1 MEGAVVELSCSREDC
16 VGNSAM
22 WTKHTVLDVDGHI
35 VVLLVTVLVYCELVV
50 DLVDDRGEV
59 WEGLPGLDLADI
71 AQKA

>member
-1 MEGAVVELSCSREDC
+1 
-16 VGNSAM
+16 M

-35 VVLLVTVLVYCELVV
+35 VVLLVAVLVYCELVV

-71 AQKA
+71 TQKA